1 MLCNHTII
9 VIVIFGASNF
19 SDFFSRIDSVNEITQ
34 FDKELVEKIADEKK
48 QVESQKATIETV
60 KANIVSQQNEQYTLQ
75 TQYEDLL
82 AKQQKDLAS
91 AESEQS
97 KISDTQSS
105 LDSFLSSVVVTQQS
119 SSGGPNSFDCSGL
132 VMWCYAQAGVSLDHY
147 SGSQGQSGAII
158 PLSQAQP
165 GDILWK
171 SGHVGIYIG
180 NGQYIHAPQTGDV
193 VKIASNVSRFTC
205 AVRPY

>member
-1 MLCNHTII
+1 
-9 VIVIFGASNF
+9 
-19 SDFFSRIDSVNEITQ
+19 
-34 FDKELVEKIADEKK
+34 
-48 QVESQKATIETV
+48 
-60 KANIVSQQNEQYTLQ
+60 
-75 TQYEDLL
+75 
-82 AKQQKDLAS
+82 
-91 AESEQS
+91 
-97 KISDTQSS
+97 
-105 LDSFLSSVVVTQQS
+105 
-119 SSGGPNSFDCSGL
+119 
-132 VMWCYAQAGVSLDHY
+132 MWCYAQAGVSLDHY

-205 AVRPY
+205 AVRPYS